1 MEIAIIRCCDLH
13 GSNCEP
19 EEPCCRHCTE
29 IRHGRWVDGQG
40 VQRHGHPDGETCS
53 APDRALD
60 EILASPE
67 HKRAIREV
75 LESRKAAGPVLK
87 GRRRRAYERAAIAEA
102 RRRYAPGA
110 VRTFTVTMAGE
121 TVTGGSYGAE
131 DVAAAIVAEHLFAD
145 VQVTEED

>member
-1 MEIAIIRCCDLH
+1 MFTLAQESAKVLARCVNCGEAMEIAIIRCCDLH

-67 HKRAIREV
+67 HKRAIRD
-75 LESRKAAGPVLK
+75 LAL
-87 GRRRRAYERAAIAEA
+87 IW
-102 RRRYAPGA
+102 
-110 VRTFTVTMAGE
+110 
-121 TVTGGSYGAE
+121 
-131 DVAAAIVAEHLFAD
+131 AD
-145 VQVTEED
+145 HPDWRPEWRP